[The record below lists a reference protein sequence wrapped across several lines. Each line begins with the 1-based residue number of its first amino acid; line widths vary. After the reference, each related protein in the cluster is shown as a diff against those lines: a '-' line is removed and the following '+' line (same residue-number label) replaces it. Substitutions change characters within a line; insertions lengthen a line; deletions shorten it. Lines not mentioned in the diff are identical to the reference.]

1 MIAPFSP
8 VFSRAPSARSSAP
21 GSQPPKEY
29 APGRCLQSDPSP
41 QVEPPPLA
49 ELRSKADLGDSAA
62 QLALAVCHR
71 DGRGVERCGT
81 EALRWAKKAA
91 DQGLSEALDFIGSL
105 YFSGTL
111 VERNPALAVGYF
123 VAASDQCAQAAW
135 NLGQCWFAAQGVPQ
149 DISRALETWELAASM
164 GHGRAAS
171 AAAMAWLSGEGVP
184 PEVTRALRLAQR
196 AVELGDPA
204 GHIVLGEL
212 YFQEGEL
219 DKARAVWAR
228 VAQMHPVRASSNPEQ
243 PSGQMSAQQG
253 ADLQRLMDLRLGHP
267 KPRPGMQ
274 GLVTVQHV
282 HQGWNNCGA
291 ASCAILAR
299 SQGRNVG
306 AWQFKK
312 LCPSPMGTGT
322 DWNDLLKAAAK
333 IGLYWKLSTFTP
345 DEAGFA
351 QATAFVRSE
360 VDSGR
365 AVVVDFKYT
374 GSRYPG
380 GEAGHTL
387 LIVGYQAKEDL
398 YILCNPAIA
407 TPGLQLISAADLAH
421 YWRSDH
427 YSHTAQGVLSRPVIS
442 ALPD

>member
-1 MIAPFSP
+1 MRTEP
-8 VFSRAPSARSSAP
+8 V
-21 GSQPPKEY
+21 
-29 APGRCLQSDPSP
+29 PGRCLQAEPSAA
-41 QVEPPPLA
+41 VEAPALA
-49 ELRSKADLGDSAA
+49 ELRTKAELGDSAA

-91 DQGLSEALDFIGSL
+91 EQGLAEALDFIGSL

-111 VERNPALAVGYF
+111 VEHNPALAVGYF

-135 NLGQCWFAAQGVPQ
+135 NLGQCWFAALGVPQ
-149 DISRALETWELAASM
+149 DIPRALETWEKAAAM

-171 AAAMAWLSGEGVP
+171 AAAMAWLSGEGVS
-184 PEVTRALRLAQR
+184 PEQARARSLAQR
-196 AVELGDPA
+196 AVDLGDPA

-212 YFQEGEL
+212 CFQEGEL
-219 DKARAVWAR
+219 DQARALWAR
-228 VAQMHPVRASSNPEQ
+228 VAQMHPVRASSNPEL
-243 PSGQMSAQQG
+243 PSGEMSAQQG
-253 ADLQRLMDLRLGHP
+253 ADLLRLLEVRLAR
-267 KPRPGMQ
+267 PRPGYQ
-274 GLVTVQHV
+274 ALLPVPHV

-291 ASCAILAR
+291 TSCAILAR
-299 SQGRNVG
+299 SQGHTLG

-312 LCPSPMGTGT
+312 LCPSPLGTGT
-322 DWNDLLKAAAK
+322 DWDDLMKAAAK
-333 IGLYWKLSTFTP
+333 IGLRWKLSTFSP

-351 QATAFVRSE
+351 QAAAFVRSE

-374 GSRYPG
+374 GSRYPSG
-380 GEAGHTL
+380 VAGHTL
-387 LIVGYQAKEDL
+387 LIVGYLAAEDL

-407 TPGLQLISAADLAH
+407 TPGLQLISATDLGH

-427 YSHTAQGVLSRPVIS
+427 YSHKAQGVLARPVIS
-442 ALPD
+442 LA